1 MKPSDLAIL
10 LREGEGTLLEYKESL
25 SASFARELV
34 GFANTIGGRI
44 LLGVRD
50 DGSVRGVADSNELR
64 SRIQDVARN
73 CDPPVS
79 VVVERVGE
87 VVAVTVRESQA
98 KPVQCSD
105 GFFWRQGAVTQK
117 LSRDEIRD
125 LFRKEGSVRFD
136 VAPCP
141 RFRFP
146 RDFDEDRFRAWLGR
160 TSVTPAARTEDVLL
174 NMDVAEKAGGR
185 LLFRNAGVLLFARDV
200 RRFFSQAYVTCLLFK
215 GSDRVHVLDR
225 KDFAGG
231 MVADIED
238 ALRFVERN
246 TRTAYRIERLQREE
260 IPEYPMAALREA
272 ITNAV
277 LHRDWFNEGANV
289 FVEVYG
295 DRIEVVSPGG
305 LPAGMRYADLGRKSV
320 RRNPL
325 VADLLHRIAFIEKA
339 GTGIQRMRD
348 AAREHGHPQPEI
360 TADGFFTVVFR
371 PLSSTP
377 PKHPPSTPQVT
388 PRVVALLAEARE
400 PASREALMAAAGL
413 ADRKHFRTGYLEP
426 LVAAGWIELTVPDK
440 LHSPHQRYRTTRLGL
455 EALRQSK
462 DVG

>member
-1 MKPSDLAIL
+1 M
-10 LREGEGTLLEYKESL
+10 
-25 SASFARELV
+25 
-34 GFANTIGGRI
+34 
-44 LLGVRD
+44 
-50 DGSVRGVADSNELR
+50 
-64 SRIQDVARN
+64 
-73 CDPPVS
+73 
-79 VVVERVGE
+79 
-87 VVAVTVRESQA
+87 
-98 KPVQCSD
+98 
-105 GFFWRQGAVTQK
+105 TQK

-146 RDFDEDRFRAWLGR
+146 ADFDEGRFRSWLAR
-160 TSVTPAARTEDVLL
+160 TGITPAASAEDVLV
-174 NMDVAEKAGGR
+174 NIEAAERTGGR
-185 LLFRNAGVLLFARDV
+185 LLFRNAGVLLFAREV

-215 GSDRVHVLDR
+215 GTDRVHVLDR

-231 MVADIED
+231 LVADIED
-238 ALRFVERN
+238 SLRFVERN

-260 IPEYPMAALREA
+260 VPEYPVAALREA

-295 DRIEVVSPGG
+295 DRIEVVNPGG
-305 LPAGMRYADLGRKSV
+305 LPAGMQYSDLGCKSV

-371 PLSSTP
+371 PLPSAP

-388 PRVVALLAEARE
+388 PQVAAVLAAARE
-400 PASREALMAAAGL
+400 PASRETLMAAAGL
-413 ADRKHFRTGYLEP
+413 ADRKHFRSSYLES
-426 LVAAGWIELTVPDK
+426 LLAAGWIEMTVPGK
-440 LHSPHQRYRTTRLGL
+440 PRSPHQRYRMTRLGVEVL
-455 EALRQSK
+455 KQIQDA
-462 DVG
+462 G